1 MLIKKILFTACF
13 TFAMLTSQS
22 KAEDING
29 KFQPFLGVNLRV
41 NLQSSKNTYPKNSST
56 VSLNAGGQYNIN
68 SKFYINADFF
78 TDVNQGKDV
87 TLPSELTQP
96 TQTVSLKDK
105 RALGFNVRLGYKP
118 TDSLSFYAGG
128 GIESQS
134 TTYKIET
141 TLSNSDSQSTTSVTS
156 VTQNIATETLLL
168 GATYDITKN
177 VQAYLENKYIHSP
190 NQQFFGM
197 NVKYKSSSLGVR
209 YFFL

>member
-29 KFQPFLGVNLRV
+29 KFQPFLGVNL
-41 NLQSSKNTYPKNSST
+41 QSNKNTYSKNSST
-56 VSLNAGGQYNIN
+56 FSLNAGGQYNIN

-87 TLPSELTQP
+87 TLPSEFNQPP
-96 TQTVSLKDK
+96 TQTLSLKAK

-134 TTYKIET
+134 TTYKTET

-156 VTQNIATETLLL
+156 VTQNISTKTLLL

-177 VQAYLENKYIHSP
+177 VQAYLENKNIHTS
-190 NQQFFGM
+190 NQQFFGI